1 MNGDDCYLR
10 LAGDQIVIIA
20 FGGLTDAANADRS
33 SIHPRGPAGD
43 RNGSPHGPR
52 GAAAGAAVRTR
63 NTASGCEGESEG
75 NALKKSPKPLQIKDL
90 GDNLRCDATNR
101 ESSGEGIRTP
111 DTRIM
116 IPLL

>member
-1 MNGDDCYLR
+1 MLIDHQSTPEVLRATGTDDHTAKIAMQ
-10 LAGDQIVIIA
+10 LAQQSGRE
-20 FGGLTDAANADRS
+20 TR
-33 SIHPRGPAGD
+33 R
-43 RNGSPHGPR
+43 
-52 GAAAGAAVRTR
+52 AAAK
-63 NTASGCEGESEG
+63 GCEGESEG
-75 NALKKSPKPLQIKDL
+75 TAQKKSPKPLQIKDL